1 MRAMSSAMLAAITS
15 PGIQPAFFV
24 MATFATG
31 PVYLWSGIGSIFWNG
46 QTWLGVGTLGSIS
59 VAEEGSTVEAK
70 GITIGLSGFD
80 SSFLTAV
87 LGEFQLGLPVVVYL
101 GLFAG
106 GALIASPITAWAGRM
121 DQPTITVGGETADIK
136 INCENRLIDL
146 NTSVQRRYTND
157 DQQLVAPGDLGL
169 SFQSGIQEVVIY
181 WGVIPNSKNNV

>member
-101 GLFAG
+101 GLFAD

-136 INCENRLIDL
+136 ISCENRLIDL

>member
-1 MRAMSSAMLAAITS
+1 M
-15 PGIQPAFFV
+15 
-24 MATFATG
+24 
-31 PVYLWSGIGSIFWNG
+31 
-46 QTWLGVGTLGSIS
+46 
-59 VAEEGSTVEAK
+59 
-70 GITIGLSGFD
+70 
-80 SSFLTAV
+80 
-87 LGEFQLGLPVVVYL
+87 VYL

-106 GALIASPITAWAGRM
+106 GAPIASPITAWAGRM

-181 WGVIPNSKNNV
+181 WGVIPSSKNNV

>member
-31 PVYLWSGIGSIFWNG
+31 PVYLWSGIGSIVWNG
-46 QTWLGVGTLGSIS
+46 HTWLGVGTLGSIS

-101 GLFAG
+101 GLFAD

-136 INCENRLIDL
+136 ISCENRLIDL